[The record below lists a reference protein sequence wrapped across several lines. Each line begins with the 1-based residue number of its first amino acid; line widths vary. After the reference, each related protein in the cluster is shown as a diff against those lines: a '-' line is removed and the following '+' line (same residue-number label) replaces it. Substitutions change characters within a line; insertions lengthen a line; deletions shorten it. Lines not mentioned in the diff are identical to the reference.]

1 MHPQNSSSYSG
12 RMLTHKSDS
21 IDLGH
26 AAVHNQLSASNSRIQ
41 AATVPPLRA
50 SSSDVISFPTRRAR
64 MLDETSAFNLGS
76 HALANVPS
84 RGNST
89 LGHFMHPHSSSSYSS
104 RMLNREPDSNELIQS
119 AASSSRTPAATL
131 FPLEENFDDVHR
143 HAAMHNQLPVS
154 SSSIH
159 TAMLPQLQ
167 ANTMINF
174 PARRAGMGDETSASN
189 SGTHASAYVPLRD
202 KSMLAQEFAELS
214 LGRPGSEQFTPLQ
227 MMLMQNTEVDIKGKR
242 PAPEVDQ
249 IKAKILRLNV
259 ASVITRVGLK
269 SAAGVLIRDGS
280 TSQFMTASCFRPMMY
295 MDPALLF
302 AAACCEGIKN
312 ALFYRPTTIV
322 LESHQVPLLEQLVAS
337 RAAEAVQLNQ
347 FVGSHP
353 PCYRI
358 WTISEES
365 NGAACQLVRHALQME
380 ESKKVLKDPPDW
392 LVPYLDQRG

>member
-1 MHPQNSSSYSG
+1 
-12 RMLTHKSDS
+12 MLTHKSDS

-26 AAVHNQLSASNSRIQ
+26 AAVHSQLSASNSRIQ

-64 MLDETSAFNLGS
+64 MLDETSAFNLGT
-76 HALANVPS
+76 HDDLAYVPS

-89 LGHFMHPHSSSSYSS
+89 LGHFMHPHSSSSYSR
-104 RMLNREPDSNELIQS
+104 RMLSREPDSNELIQS

-131 FPLEENFDDVHR
+131 LPLEENFDDVHR
-143 HAAMHNQLPVS
+143 HAAMHNQSSVS

-174 PARRAGMGDETSASN
+174 PARRAGMRDETSASN
-189 SGTHASAYVPLRD
+189 SERD
-202 KSMLAQEFAELS
+202 KSMFAQEFAELY
-214 LGRPGSEQFTPLQ
+214 LGRPGSEQFTPQ
-227 MMLMQNTEVDIKGKR
+227 MLMRNTEVDTKGKR
-242 PAPEVDQ
+242 PASEVDQ
-249 IKAKILRLNV
+249 MKGKILRLNV
-259 ASVITRVGLK
+259 ASVITRAGLK

-280 TSQFMTASCFRPMMY
+280 TSQFMTASCFRPMLY

-312 ALFYRPTTIV
+312 ALSYGPTTIV
-322 LESHQVPLLEQLVAS
+322 LESHQVPLLEQLVTS

-347 FVGSHP
+347 FVGSNP
-353 PCYRI
+353 PYYRI

-365 NGAACQLVRHALQME
+365 NGAACQLVHHALQME
-380 ESKKVLKDPPDW
+380 ESKKVLKDPTDW
-392 LVPYLDQRG
+392 LVPYLDQ